1 MKSLL
6 HLHRSNPLACGN
18 FAPPCFLKPI
28 AALLL
33 ALLVAVPAVF
43 ADAPLHP
50 GLIKLSNSPEDIKI
64 ATDITGAKPLKAN
77 EVASYTEW
85 ESLGMASWH
94 NNTWEFL
101 LKGYMGEIGEN
112 HFQVWKR
119 TNTDNPELI
128 QIKLEGVFG
137 GADFIIDG
145 NTGTYECSAARQPTN
160 YDCSGRDGATLS
172 KYEAFITNEIS
183 PLFSLPG
190 GKILFSLG
198 FYYTDT
204 RSVSWQVAIVNFD
217 NAPQFGYTIEGRH
230 IYGKDE
236 NTATI
241 SLNPTGATKQFKY
254 LLSSGYTGST
264 DIFKKHSDKL
274 QTATTSIT
282 VPLETG
288 CRTLHIL
295 PCDADGNWLGFIEYD
310 IYILNHPT
318 FDIQSNR
325 GDSYE
330 WIPYGSATIHE
341 GVCKDNNANVEGAPE
356 TFVCEALTRKDA
368 PGKFL
373 RIVNPY
379 SPQSPVGS
387 VVLAN
392 GNSRYELNDEDF
404 YIDINLED
412 KDKPYVYNRP
422 VGLELFSEFDTKF
435 GEDGWSPV
443 GTETYSTHTQLLNGT
458 DPAKI
463 EYATYKWNRLYF
475 GQRSLEI
482 ELSECSLQLPDKN
495 ISEDM
500 SLTLQADNNVEYIKY
515 AFVKDG
521 KGRDIADKIAAGDAS
536 LTIYTSPVDKAVSRS
551 AERTVTINVPSDIPD
566 NISRIVA
573 VPYTAQSEIVGTYL
587 DSEINLWYNIGS
599 AEVTGGFESMGLKP
613 SATVQQYLT
622 SMKFRLVKPFA
633 NKRASEYIYI
643 DTSDPQSV
651 NISSDGETEDIHTGL
666 YFAGHSKYNYIL
678 FNTAHNYVT
687 TGVLNLSQY
696 NVPVLNGRTITA
708 PEESMVYTEVI
719 PEDTEMRFYW
729 LPEGTITLPEWK
741 KAAGVGSVTIDK
753 ADTDTPVEYYNL
765 QGVKIAEPGPGLYI
779 RRQGSKAQKILI
791 R

>member
-6 HLHRSNPLACGN
+6 HLHRSYPLACGN

-77 EVASYTEW
+77 EAASYTEW
-85 ESLGMASWH
+85 ESLGMASWN
-94 NNTWEFL
+94 NNTWEIL

-145 NTGTYECSAARQPTN
+145 NTSTYECSAARQPTN
-160 YDCSGRDGATLS
+160 YDCSGKDGATLS

-190 GKILFSLG
+190 GKILFGLG

-204 RSVSWQVAIVNFD
+204 RPVTVHAVSVNFD

-254 LLSSGYTGST
+254 LLSYGYTGST
-264 DIFKKHSDKL
+264 NIYKKYSDKL

-295 PCDADGNWLGFIEYD
+295 PCDADGNWLGFIEAD
-310 IYILNHPT
+310 GYILDHPT

-392 GNSRYELNDEDF
+392 GISRYELTDEDF

-412 KDKPYVYNRP
+412 RDKPYLYNRP
-422 VGLELFSEFDTKF
+422 VGLEIFDEIYTKF
-435 GEDGWSPV
+435 GVDGWRPV
-443 GTETYSTHTQLLNGT
+443 GTEIYPTHTQLLNGT

-536 LTIYTSPVDKAVSRS
+536 LTIYTASVDKGLTRS

-566 NISRIVA
+566 NISRLVA
-573 VPYTAQSEIVGTYL
+573 VPYTAQGELSGTYL

-622 SMKFRLVKPFA
+622 SMKFRLVRPSDK
-633 NKRASEYIYI
+633 KGASEYIYI
-643 DTSDPQSV
+643 DATDPQKV
-651 NISSDGETEDIHTGL
+651 NLSSDGTTEHIHTGV
-666 YFAGHSKYNYIL
+666 YVAWGSQTDDIY
-678 FNTAHNYVT
+678 FNTTHNFIT
-687 TGVLNLSQY
+687 LGMLGMSQY
-696 NVPVLNGRTITA
+696 DMPVLNNRVITAAEGTIIFAVTNAEYTITG
-708 PEESMVYTEVI
+708 
-719 PEDTEMRFYW
+719 YW
-729 LPEGTITLPEWK
+729 LDGSTITLPEWK
-741 KAAGVGSVTIDK
+741 KEAGVGSVTIDK